1 MRSFVAGLRVLSVG
15 LGSYPMDLFTL
26 AQRAGGGPTSDR
38 VGASTAGKDARE
50 AYSAWSLRFN
60 LYHKTLSPG
69 APPPFEIEGD
79 GLAQLRDAIAT
90 QASLHAGVELGLF
103 PALSGT
109 PTRQLAASAASPPH
123 PTGGPSPAAAPV
135 SPRAKSTA
143 RKRGSPASPASA
155 GPNKDGPYDRQGARV
170 SWALSPGCAF
180 TQKGDLVEWGPVK
193 WSLSKLST
201 LWKTREAAFAFPGAL
216 ALVARG
222 QGSWNIARRF
232 VSEGIKGEHLAAVQ
246 RWHADDCQSQCFC

>member
-109 PTRQLAASAASPPH
+109 PTRQLAASPPH
-123 PTGGPSPAAAPV
+123 PTGCPAPAAAPG
-135 SPRAKSTA
+135 PPGAGTAA
-143 RKRGSPASPASA
+143 RKRGGGASPASA
-155 GPNKDGPYDRQGARV
+155 GANKNGPRDRQGARV
-170 SWALSPGCAF
+170 SWALSPECGYSE
-180 TQKGDLVEWGPVK
+180 KGDIVEWGPQK
-193 WSLSKLST
+193 WSLSKLAN
-201 LWKTREAAFAFPGAL
+201 LWKVREAALGFPGSL

-222 QGSWNIARRF
+222 GGSWNIARRF
-232 VSEGIKGEHLAAVQ
+232 VSEGIKGDHLAAVQ